1 MGRLNKYGDKK
12 QVGGGLSLEKFAG
25 AKVSKYNKQ
34 QVQEKLQ
41 EEKLRRRSKYKKLK
55 HKLEGEGK
63 LTIGGFEVVDNGAQ
77 IEAAVPHAKSPEDG
91 QNHASL
97 YACMCGYW
105 RSEPCAVSLDLPARA
120 GICLLLPAV
129 GALEDDMV
137 SPEFRAALEAQ
148 KQQKSQQQQ
157 QRKRQAAGEE
167 AHIEGEFR
175 LQSPSYQAPVC
186 LPQGS
191 CPTDPCTTCR

>member
-34 QVQEKLQ
+34 QVHEKLQ

-77 IEAAVPHAKSPEDG
+77 IVGHG
-91 QNHASL
+91 AS
-97 YACMCGYW
+97 CMRLCEES
-105 RSEPCAVSLDLPARA
+105 RSWKAPCEPLC
-120 GICLLLPAV
+120 
-129 GALEDDMV
+129 M
-137 SPEFRAALEAQ
+137 
-148 KQQKSQQQQ
+148 
-157 QRKRQAAGEE
+157 
-167 AHIEGEFR
+167 HM
-175 LQSPSYQAPVC
+175 
-186 LPQGS
+186 
-191 CPTDPCTTCR
+191 